1 MINNTEFVL
10 SVFIAKYFMQGYRF
24 PHTQAQFSDVKVAEG
39 DPVYTVSG
47 RICLDGREFLT
58 ALLLE
63 QKTLRITV
71 EISAV
76 LPLSDAEEDC
86 FIEHLGEMNRAL
98 PIDFEVALKES
109 RPIFTHLIH
118 KEQTPCSEE
127 ELIES
132 VGYTVTLSAA
142 FLNTFRCQIM
152 NHTES
157 SPPTELVK
165 SCIPAEDTSKSNED

>member
-1 MINNTEFVL
+1 MINNAEFVL
-10 SVFIAKYFMQGYRF
+10 SVFIAKYFMQNYRF
-24 PHTQAQFSDVKVAEG
+24 PHTQAQFSNVKVEEG

-47 RICLDGREFLT
+47 RICLDGKGFLT

-63 QKTLRITV
+63 QQTLRITV
-71 EISAV
+71 RISAV
-76 LPLSDAEEDC
+76 LPLSDTEEDC
-86 FIEHLGEMNRAL
+86 FDKHLEEMNRAL

-109 RPIFTHLIH
+109 RPVFTHLIH
-118 KEQTPCSEE
+118 KGQTPCSEE
-127 ELIES
+127 ELIKS

-142 FLNTFRCQIM
+142 FFNTFRCQIM

-165 SCIPAEDTSKSNED
+165 SCVPAEDTSKSTKI